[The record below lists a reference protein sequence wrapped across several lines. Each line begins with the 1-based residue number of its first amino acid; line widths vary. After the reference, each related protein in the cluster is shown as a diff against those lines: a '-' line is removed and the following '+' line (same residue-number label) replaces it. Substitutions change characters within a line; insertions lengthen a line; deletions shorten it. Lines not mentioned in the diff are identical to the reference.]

1 MNYYYYYYNLLQI
14 NFLLHNQSLLNGINN
29 RMCYST
35 RLFVVIMLSLIV
47 IYIKVIR
54 ILLYL
59 LKTRQLRQRTN
70 ANHKELQML
79 EHILTYEENYRYL
92 LYFLFPSFFIID
104 GIMVESIA
112 TYPKN
117 IIICILLFGFIYIY
131 INIDVVVSN
140 HLVQSIDNITFST
153 FFYKA
158 RIILFAL
165 LIIISSIL
173 CKCIQA
179 TLLLV

>member
-1 MNYYYYYYNLLQI
+1 
-14 NFLLHNQSLLNGINN
+14 
-29 RMCYST
+29 
-35 RLFVVIMLSLIV
+35 
-47 IYIKVIR
+47 
-54 ILLYL
+54 
-59 LKTRQLRQRTN
+59 LRERTN

-104 GIMVESIA
+104 GIMVESIS

-117 IIICILLFGFIYIY
+117 IVICILLFGFIYIY

-153 FFYKA
+153 FFYKT
-158 RIILFAL
+158 RIILFVL

-173 CKCIQA
+173 CKCIQT